1 MSRNKII
8 SPEVKQQAVL
18 SVLRK
23 EEPLARVAR
32 RVGVSEVTLSRWR
45 DAFLSAGSAA
55 LAVSSKGK
63 RESRSKIES
72 LEKEVASR
80 DQVIGELTI
89 ANRILK
95 KVSDGLI

>member
-1 MSRNKII
+1 MSDNKSI
-8 SPEVKQQAVL
+8 SPELKQQAVL

-23 EEPLARVAR
+23 EEPLSRVAR
-32 RVGVSEVTLSRWR
+32 RVGVSEPTLTRWR
-45 DAFLSAGSAA
+45 DAFLAAGTAA
-55 LAVSSKGK
+55 LTANGKDK
-63 RESRSKIES
+63 REERSQVHT
-72 LEKEVASR
+72 LEKEIASR